1 MRGFFTAGAVIAALV
16 TAATAQDCG
25 KDSLGNSYCSPVQ
38 RIEYNGVGGTGSY
51 KKVTN
56 MPEDSQ
62 TCSFAPQSYTGSMSP
77 MNEEVSMH
85 FRGPLVLKQFA
96 VYTPSA
102 SSPSKVKRSSPH
114 ARRHAHGHGH
124 QHFHEHNKE
133 IREAQELAELAERAV
148 GDVVVATI
156 NGKVVSWVNQYDG
169 NKAVAAATPAAS
181 SSAKSPAAAAAAATS
196 SAKAPARPSAA
207 ASSAAASSKASSP
220 PATYGSGAWNQI
232 AYYNAD
238 SHSATGL
245 TFLNNRGDNKNSGVW
260 SLTHGNSLSYAS
272 ADGRAASASPVVFGS
287 TLDLGDDEIAI
298 MSDKKCADGSCG
310 YHREGA
316 VAYHGFD
323 GAQKAFFMEF
333 QMPNNASAV
342 GATNTNMPSVWML
355 NAQIPRTQQYG
366 DCSCWQSGCGEFDI
380 LEVLA
385 PGESRCKSTLHG
397 NIAGGSSDYF
407 VRPED
412 KPIKVAVV
420 MNNDNIVIQILD
432 ANYDFKASINDQAIK
447 DICENNS
454 NVKSS
459 KSALG

>member
-1 MRGFFTAGAVIAALV
+1 
-16 TAATAQDCG
+16 
-25 KDSLGNSYCSPVQ
+25 
-38 RIEYNGVGGTGSY
+38 
-51 KKVTN
+51 
-56 MPEDSQ
+56 
-62 TCSFAPQSYTGSMSP
+62 
-77 MNEEVSMH
+77 MH

-133 IREAQELAELAERAV
+133 IREAQELAELEERAV

-220 PATYGSGAWNQI
+220 PATYGSGAWNQV

-260 SLTHGNSLSYAS
+260 SL
-272 ADGRAASASPVVFGS
+272 
-287 TLDLGDDEIAI
+287 
-298 MSDKKCADGSCG
+298 
-310 YHREGA
+310 
-316 VAYHGFD
+316 
-323 GAQKAFFMEF
+323 
-333 QMPNNASAV
+333 
-342 GATNTNMPSVWML
+342 
-355 NAQIPRTQQYG
+355 
-366 DCSCWQSGCGEFDI
+366 
-380 LEVLA
+380 
-385 PGESRCKSTLHG
+385 
-397 NIAGGSSDYF
+397 
-407 VRPED
+407 
-412 KPIKVAVV
+412 
-420 MNNDNIVIQILD
+420 
-432 ANYDFKASINDQAIK
+432 
-447 DICENNS
+447 
-454 NVKSS
+454 
-459 KSALG
+459 